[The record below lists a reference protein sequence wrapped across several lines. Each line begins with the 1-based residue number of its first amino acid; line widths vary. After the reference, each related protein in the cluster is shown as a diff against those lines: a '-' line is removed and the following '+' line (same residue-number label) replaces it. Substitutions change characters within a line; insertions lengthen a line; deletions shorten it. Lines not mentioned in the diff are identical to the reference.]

1 MSRDDLT
8 DIPSFAASRDEAVS
22 SAPRGAIP
30 ARSATAR
37 AGIGLATRLVLTLAL
52 AAAGVAC
59 GWAWQ
64 LQTLLDGAETQLKTT
79 QARVSDL
86 EALLSDTDETVNKS
100 AAAMG
105 AQLRLLD
112 TEVRK
117 LWDARKGSN
126 VTLNKLEKGAAAQ
139 EKQISGLNTEST
151 SQNERL
157 NSLQKELS
165 ALTKVAGDLE
175 RLAANA
181 KRAQTDVE
189 RLADGVNKANL
200 ERAALRKQVESNAE
214 WIESINAFRRQ
225 VNASIAELEADLATL
240 NASIVELKADGAMS
254 NAPVLQ

>member
-8 DIPSFAASRDEAVS
+8 DIPSFAANRDEAVS

-30 ARSATAR
+30 ARSTTTR
-37 AGIGLATRLVLTLAL
+37 AGIGLATRLVLTVAL

-64 LQTLLDGAETQLKTT
+64 LQTMLEAAQTQLKAT
-79 QARVSDL
+79 QARVADM

-117 LWDARKGSN
+117 LWDARKVSN
-126 VTLNKLEKGAAAQ
+126 ASLLRLERGAVTQ
-139 EKQISGLNTEST
+139 EKQITGLNNKST
-151 SQNERL
+151 AQQTRL
-157 NSLQKELS
+157 DTMEQSLS
-165 ALTKVAGDLE
+165 ALTQVAGDLE

-181 KRAQTDVE
+181 QRAQTDVE

-225 VNASIAELEADLATL
+225 VNANITALEADIA
-240 NASIVELKADGAMS
+240 AMK
-254 NAPVLQ
+254 APVLQ

>member
-8 DIPSFAASRDEAVS
+8 DIPSFAANRDEAVT

-30 ARSATAR
+30 ARSATTR
-37 AGIGLATRLVLTLAL
+37 AGIGLATRLVLTVAL

-64 LQTLLDGAETQLKTT
+64 LQTMLDAAQTQLKTT
-79 QARVSDL
+79 QARVADM

-117 LWDARKGSN
+117 LWDARKISN
-126 VTLNKLEKGAAAQ
+126 ASLLRLEKGAVTQ
-139 EKQISGLNTEST
+139 EKQITGLNNKST
-151 SQNERL
+151 AQQARL
-157 NSLQKELS
+157 DTMEQSLS

-181 KRAQTDVE
+181 QRAQTDVE

-200 ERAALRKQVESNAE
+200 ERAALRTQVESNAE

-225 VNASIAELEADLATL
+225 VNANITALEAEIA
-240 NASIVELKADGAMS
+240 AMK
-254 NAPVLQ
+254 APVLQ

>member
-1 MSRDDLT
+1 MSRDDLN

-30 ARSATAR
+30 PRAARTQGSMGVAAR
-37 AGIGLATRLVLTLAL
+37 LTLALAL

-64 LQTLLDGAETQLKTT
+64 LQMMLDEAQSQQKATQG
-79 QARVSDL
+79 RVADL

-117 LWDARKGSN
+117 LWDARKVSN
-126 VTLNKLEKGAAAQ
+126 AKITRLEKNVVTQ
-139 EKQISGLNTEST
+139 EKQITGLNNKTGSNAESLRAM
-151 SQNERL
+151 QA
-157 NSLQKELS
+157 ELES
-165 ALTKVAGDLE
+165 LTKVAGDLE
-175 RLAANA
+175 RLAASA
-181 KRAQTDVE
+181 QRAQTDVE
-189 RLADGVNKANL
+189 RLADGLNKSNL

-225 VNASIAELEADLATL
+225 VNANIAELEADV
-240 NASIVELKADGAMS
+240 SAMQ
-254 NAPVLQ
+254 APGMQ

>member
-1 MSRDDLT
+1 MSRDDLN

-30 ARSATAR
+30 ARASRSDAAMGLTA
-37 AGIGLATRLVLTLAL
+37 RLVLTIAL
-52 AAAGVAC
+52 AAAGIAC

-64 LQTLLDGAETQLKTT
+64 LQTLLDDSQRQQKMTQG
-79 QARVSDL
+79 RVADL

-117 LWDARKGSN
+117 LWDARKISN
-126 VTLNKLEKGAAAQ
+126 GKLTKLEKTAVTQ
-139 EKQISGLNTEST
+139 EKQITNLNNKTLTQAEQLS
-151 SQNERL
+151 SVQ
-157 NSLQKELS
+157 SELA

-175 RLAANA
+175 RLAASA
-181 KRAQTDVE
+181 QRAQTDVE
-189 RLADGVNKANL
+189 RLADGLNKSNL
-200 ERAALRKQVESNAE
+200 ERSALRKQVESNAE

-225 VNASIAELEADLATL
+225 VNASITALEADVAALSAP
-240 NASIVELKADGAMS
+240 AM
-254 NAPVLQ
+254 Q

>member
-8 DIPSFAASRDEAVS
+8 DIPSFAANRDEAVS
-22 SAPRGAIP
+22 SAPRGTIP
-30 ARSATAR
+30 ARSATTR
-37 AGIGLATRLVLTLAL
+37 AGIGLATRLVLAVAL

-64 LQTLLDGAETQLKTT
+64 LQTMLEAAQIQLKTT
-79 QARVSDL
+79 QARVADM

-117 LWDARKGSN
+117 LWDARKISN
-126 VTLNKLEKGAAAQ
+126 ASLLRLEKGAVTQ
-139 EKQISGLNTEST
+139 EKQITGLNNKST
-151 SQNERL
+151 AQQARL
-157 NSLQKELS
+157 DSMEQSLS
-165 ALTKVAGDLE
+165 ALTTVAGDLE

-181 KRAQTDVE
+181 QRAQTDVE

-225 VNASIAELEADLATL
+225 VNANITALEAEIA
-240 NASIVELKADGAMS
+240 AMK
-254 NAPVLQ
+254 APVLQ

>member
-8 DIPSFAASRDEAVS
+8 DIPSFAANRDEAVS

-30 ARSATAR
+30 ARSTTAR
-37 AGIGLATRLVLTLAL
+37 AGIGLATRLVLTVAL

-64 LQTLLDGAETQLKTT
+64 LQTMLDAAQTQLKTT
-79 QARVSDL
+79 QARVADL

-117 LWDARKGSN
+117 LWDARKTSN
-126 VTLNKLEKGAAAQ
+126 ASLLRLEKGAVTQ
-139 EKQISGLNTEST
+139 EKQITGLNNEST
-151 SQNERL
+151 AQQARL
-157 NSLQKELS
+157 DTMEQSLS

-181 KRAQTDVE
+181 QRAQTDVE

-225 VNASIAELEADLATL
+225 VNANITELEAEIA
-240 NASIVELKADGAMS
+240 AMK
-254 NAPVLQ
+254 APVLQ

>member
-8 DIPSFAASRDEAVS
+8 DIPSFAANRDEAVS

-30 ARSATAR
+30 ARSATTR
-37 AGIGLATRLVLTLAL
+37 AGIGLATRLVLTVAL

-64 LQTLLDGAETQLKTT
+64 LQTMLEAAQTQLKAT
-79 QARVSDL
+79 QARVADM

-117 LWDARKGSN
+117 LWDARKVSN
-126 VTLNKLEKGAAAQ
+126 ASLLRLEKGAVTQ
-139 EKQISGLNTEST
+139 EKQITGLNNKST
-151 SQNERL
+151 AQQTRL
-157 NSLQKELS
+157 DTMEQSLS
-165 ALTKVAGDLE
+165 ALTQVAGDLE

-181 KRAQTDVE
+181 QRAQTDVE

-200 ERAALRKQVESNAE
+200 ERAALRKQVESIAE

-225 VNASIAELEADLATL
+225 VNANITALEADIA
-240 NASIVELKADGAMS
+240 AMK
-254 NAPVLQ
+254 APVLQ